1 MTNLNLL
8 KKICLTP
15 GAPGYEQKIRE
26 LVIQEVTPLVDEVS
40 IDAMGS
46 VTALKRG
53 KGNKKIMCAAHIDEI
68 GFMVTHINKNGFIR
82 FDTLGGFDAK
92 TLTSQRV
99 IIHGKKDI
107 IGVMGCKPVHLMKA
121 EERGKPLPATEYFID
136 TGMKKEKI
144 LVVNMIIIWDL

>member
-53 KGNKKIMCAAHIDEI
+53 KGNK
-68 GFMVTHINKNGFIR
+68 
-82 FDTLGGFDAK
+82 
-92 TLTSQRV
+92 TS
-99 IIHGKKDI
+99 
-107 IGVMGCKPVHLMKA
+107 
-121 EERGKPLPATEYFID
+121 T
-136 TGMKKEKI
+136 
-144 LVVNMIIIWDL
+144 

>member
-1 MTNLNLL
+1 MINVSLL

-26 LVIQEVTPLVDEVS
+26 LVIKEVTPLVDEISV
-40 IDAMGS
+40 DAMGS
-46 VTALKRG
+46 VIAIKKG
-53 KGNKKIMCAAHIDEI
+53 KGDKRVMVAAHIDEI
-68 GFMVTHINKNGFIR
+68 GFMVTHIDKNGFVR

-107 IGVMGCKPVHLMKA
+107 KQL
-121 EERGKPLPATEYFID
+121 RS
-136 TGMKKEKI
+136 
-144 LVVNMIIIWDL
+144 